1 MDSSDSGSSAAL
13 EQKNED
19 ASVPKSQKKE
29 KQPHSKK
36 QKGGL
41 KRRWALKAFIITFIL
56 SAFFS
61 ILSEMTESLGIVF
74 TRILLLVFVAMGI
87 IFDGVGVSVTS
98 CELAPLV
105 SMASRKVKGSKTAI
119 KLVKNAEVVSNIC
132 NDVIGDCCSIMS
144 GACTATLVLKIVES
158 LPSAPEKILAVSV
171 SALVSAMT
179 VGVKACLKTVAI
191 NKSKEFVMLTSR
203 ILSVFQKEK

>member
-1 MDSSDSGSSAAL
+1 
-13 EQKNED
+13 
-19 ASVPKSQKKE
+19 
-29 KQPHSKK
+29 
-36 QKGGL
+36 
-41 KRRWALKAFIITFIL
+41 
-56 SAFFS
+56 
-61 ILSEMTESLGIVF
+61 MTESLGIVF
-74 TRILLLVFVAMGI
+74 TSILLLVFVAMGI

-158 LPSAPEKILAVSV
+158 LPATPEKILAVGV

-179 VGVKACLKTVAI
+179 VGGKACLKTVAI

>member
-74 TRILLLVFVAMGI
+74 TSILLLVFVAMGI

-119 KLVKNAEVVSNIC
+119 KLVKNAEVVSNVC
-132 NDVIGDCCSIMS
+132 NDVISIMS

-158 LPSAPEKILAVSV
+158 LPSAPEKILAVGV

-179 VGVKACLKTVAI
+179 VGGKACLKTVAI

-203 ILSVFQKEK
+203 ILSVFKKEK